1 MTTPDHEST
10 TLGRQ
15 RRGWSW
21 LEIRNLRTMA
31 GKLNTSSIAEIL
43 GRTPRGVRHKACD
56 LCISLRVEPPAPPPA
71 AVRAPT
77 IPFTAILQQVAEK
90 HAVPIHEITGARR
103 TKRIAYARQEVMY
116 RARAETRLSTPQIG
130 MRLGGRDHTTVIYG
144 IAAFA
149 RRTGYPYR
157 PKRVS

>member
-1 MTTPDHEST
+1 MTTPDLET
-10 TLGRQ
+10 ATLSRHRQ
-15 RRGWSW
+15 GWSW
-21 LEIRNLRTMA
+21 LEIRNLRMMA

-71 AVRAPT
+71 AARPPAT
-77 IPFTAILQQVAEK
+77 PFTAILQQVAEK

-144 IAAFA
+144 VHAHAE
-149 RRTGYPYR
+149 RLGER
-157 PKRVS
+157 